1 MDAVLLRAL
10 ATGRQD
16 GAQFFSRLL
25 ERNPPARV
33 LAFLDED
40 TRFDQEVALMASVDV
55 PLFWR
60 VGLEVAWRRWRA
72 HRSRRHARVRRLG

>member
-1 MDAVLLRAL
+1 MDGVLLRAL

-16 GAQFFSRLL
+16 GAEFFSRLL

-40 TRFDQEVALMASVDV
+40 TSLAQEVALMTSVDV
-55 PLFWR
+55 PLFSR
-60 VGLEVAWRRWRA
+60 VGVEVAWRRWRA
-72 HRSRRHARVRRLG
+72 RRRPTAS